1 MNLRKKI
8 TGALA
13 LSLLTLSLA
22 GCSTA
27 DGGQYQ
33 LVFGKEPASLL
44 PTVGNAAYT
53 GRALSGEERA
63 PGGES
68 LRLPEG
74 DSADKDDSPAPA
86 GGDTYVD
93 PAAGLDCAV
102 D

>member
-13 LSLLTLSLA
+13 LSLLTLSLV

-27 DGGQYQ
+27 DSGQYQ
-33 LVFGKEPASLL
+33 LVFGKDPASLL

-53 GRALSGEERA
+53 GRSLSGEEVA
-63 PGGES
+63 PGGEG
-68 LRLPEG
+68 LLLPEG
-74 DSADKDDSPAPA
+74 DSADKGNSPAPA

-93 PAAGLDCAV
+93 PASGLDCAV